1 MLPPLATILILT
13 MLVLL
18 MDYMMFM
25 VPGLILIMQMIW
37 ALVMRMYMADYLML
51 ILLMQQLVLMYME
64 LKLWLRMAQVI
75 LMVFILQSRGLA
87 VLILMVF
94 TPPLVEEKKAFL
106 MVYLWIKIPPSHPA
120 MVFILIQNLLQS
132 VAVFTYWMAL
142 ITLPTMSISGLRL
155 KQLD

>member
-51 ILLMQQLVLMYME
+51 ILLMQQLVLMYMA

-106 MVYLWIKIPPSHPA
+106 MV
-120 MVFILIQNLLQS
+120 FILIQNLLQS